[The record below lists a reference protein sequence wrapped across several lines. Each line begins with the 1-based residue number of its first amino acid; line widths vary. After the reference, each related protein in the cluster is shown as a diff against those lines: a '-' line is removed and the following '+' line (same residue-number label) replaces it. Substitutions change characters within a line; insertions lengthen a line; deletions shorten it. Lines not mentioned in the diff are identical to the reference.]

1 MQPRVLFEKGMEAA
15 QSEEV
20 CRRCARLA
28 YVFATCFSRFCS
40 CSSQRPRHVVD
51 FFLAQRFH
59 VLFVFMR
66 KLRPIYGAG
75 VEEFLA
81 EIVSSEHV
89 VSVHSHDYGKKMF
102 AQQFQI

>member
-1 MQPRVLFEKGMEAA
+1 
-15 QSEEV
+15 
-20 CRRCARLA
+20 
-28 YVFATCFSRFCS
+28 
-40 CSSQRPRHVVD
+40 
-51 FFLAQRFH
+51 
-59 VLFVFMR
+59 MR